1 MKKFNFVIIIFLFLL
16 ELSSIYIYFK
26 GYFFISITIAFCS
39 FISVY
44 NLLLYSEDTKKHGN
58 IFFYACDSYEKC
70 YYKLLNMS
78 VQKRKDFMKNINIF
92 LHLNIYI
99 FILVISILSTFLI
112 KCFVRYIEYHN
123 NQGIYD
129 VGMSIFF
136 VSILFLA
143 LYFSL
148 IINITK
154 FKDVFQKYF
163 NSETYDVEQDFDAKY
178 FDTKDNDE
186 KKFFSKKSFEKIKNT
201 SGLILIIY
209 LFVVMLSN
217 IRKYP
222 MTLLLL
228 CIVLSIF
235 VYILISFKDEFI
247 FFTNPNTESFKKLFK
262 TRSMKNKTRI
272 ISYSLDEFIKKI
284 DKFGLIDTLKLSL
297 IFISGMRILTL
308 LLNENKKDL
317 LNSDFIGSASLIIF
331 ISLIFYIYKVNF
343 ANKCRIIIK
352 LQDEKQSHK
361 H

>member
-1 MKKFNFVIIIFLFLL
+1 MKKFNFVIIIILFVL
-16 ELSSIYIYFK
+16 ELSSICLYFK
-26 GYFFISITIAFCS
+26 GYLFSSFTIAFCS
-39 FISVY
+39 FISVFT
-44 NLLLYSEDTKKHGN
+44 LLLYSEDTKKHGN
-58 IFFYACDSYEKC
+58 ILFYACDSHEKC

-92 LHLNIYI
+92 LRLNIINYI
-99 FILVISILSTFLI
+99 FILVISILYAFLI
-112 KCFVRYIEYHN
+112 KYFGRYIEYHN

-136 VSILFLA
+136 VSILFLV
-143 LYFSL
+143 LYSSL
-148 IINITK
+148 RINIKK

-163 NSETYDVEQDFDAKY
+163 NSETYDVEQDFDAK
-178 FDTKDNDE
+178 DNDE
-186 KKFFSKKSFEKIKNT
+186 KKFLSKKSFKKIKNT
-201 SGLILIIY
+201 CGLILMLIY
-209 LFVVMLSN
+209 PFVVLFSN

-222 MTLLLL
+222 MTFSLL
-228 CIVLSIF
+228 CIVLFILA
-235 VYILISFKDEFI
+235 YILISFKDEFI
-247 FFTNPNTESFKKLFK
+247 FFTNPNTESFKNLFK

-297 IFISGMRILTL
+297 IFISGIRILTL

-317 LNSDFIGSASLIIF
+317 LNSDFIDSAILIIF